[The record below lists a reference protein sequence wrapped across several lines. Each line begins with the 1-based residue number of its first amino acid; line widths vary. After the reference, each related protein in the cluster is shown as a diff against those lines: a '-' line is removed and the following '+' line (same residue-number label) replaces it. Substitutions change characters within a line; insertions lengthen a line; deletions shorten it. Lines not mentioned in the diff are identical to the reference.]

1 MVMGWGT
8 TNVQRKRGHILQVA
22 SVKIGGGES
31 DESSMPESLTIKIV
45 SILRAAIVPAL
56 KYI

>member
-1 MVMGWGT
+1 MGWGT
-8 TNVQRKRGHILQVA
+8 TNVERKRGHILQVA
-22 SVKIGGGES
+22 SVKIGGDES

-45 SILRAAIVPAL
+45 SILRVAIVPAL